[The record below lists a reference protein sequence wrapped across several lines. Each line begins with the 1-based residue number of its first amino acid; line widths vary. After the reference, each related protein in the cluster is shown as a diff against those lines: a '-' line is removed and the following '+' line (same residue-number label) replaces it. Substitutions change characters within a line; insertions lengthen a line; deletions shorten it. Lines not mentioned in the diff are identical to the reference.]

1 MNYNMHVT
9 KNIHV
14 FLIIFII
21 SWKIRNFSL
30 LSFGEEA
37 EEDEQEVHTLT
48 KVFVLLFFSI

>member
-1 MNYNMHVT
+1 MYYNMHVT

-48 KVFVLLFFSI
+48 KVVVLLFFSI